1 MLLEVFNN
9 MDLEERLELIKRNTA
24 EIVTLEELRELLETG
39 EKIRGYLGYE
49 PSGLFHIGW
58 IIWANK
64 VRDLVDAGIEFIL
77 LEATWHAWVNDK
89 LGGDIENIRLA
100 SKYLKHC
107 LMALEIP
114 VQKIL
119 FRDAEELAGDKDYW
133 ALVIKTAKNTSLA
146 RAKRALTIM
155 GRKADEAELD
165 TSKLFYPF
173 MQVSD
178 IFYMNIDVALGGM
191 DQRRAHMLAR
201 DIAPKLGKK
210 KPVAIHTPLLTSL
223 TGKGRAGGG
232 GARSEEDYLDFKMS
246 KSRPETTI
254 LIHDSPKEIREKL
267 KKAYCPPKTIE
278 YNPVIEINKY
288 LLFAQPGFKLFI
300 DRPAKYGGPITIESY
315 QELEKMYKNGEI
327 HPLDL
332 KTATAEALIKMLEG
346 VHSYFEENEEARK
359 LALKIAMLQ
368 GVSIRL

>member
-1 MLLEVFNN
+1 
-9 MDLEERLELIKRNTA
+9 MDLEKRLQLITRNSA

-39 EKIRGYLGYE
+39 GKIRGYLWYE

-58 IIWANK
+58 MIWANK
-64 VRDLVDAGIEFIL
+64 VKDLVDAGIEFIL

-107 LMALEIP
+107 LKALGIP
-114 VQKIL
+114 VQKIW

-178 IFYMNIDVALGGM
+178 IFYMDIDIALGGM

-223 TGKGRAGGG
+223 TGRGRAGGG
-232 GARSEEDYLDFKMS
+232 GARSDEDYLEFKMS

-254 LIHDSPKEIREKL
+254 LIHDSPESIREKIR
-267 KKAYCPPKTIE
+267 KAYCPPKIIE
-278 YNPVIEINKY
+278 YNPVIEINRY
-288 LLFAQPGFKLFI
+288 LLFSQPGFQLHI
-300 DRPAKYGGPITIESY
+300 ERPPRYGGPLTVGSY
-315 QELEKMYKNGEI
+315 QELERMYINGEI

-332 KTATAEALIKMLEG
+332 KNATAESLIKMLET
-346 VHSYFEENEEARK
+346 VRSYFEANAEARE
-359 LALKIAMLQ
+359 LARKIGLLQ
-368 GVSIRL
+368 GVTLNF